1 MTESNRAVDVN
12 SLVEERQR
20 YVSWLEAL
28 EAKRDATPAHI
39 YTRVHDD
46 YRERL
51 RRVEGQL
58 AAQRRSME
66 EERSGMQSRLDLIE
80 AEEQMR
86 ADERAELELRRHVG
100 EVGGGDADEALKS
113 LEHTLAKL
121 SSERRSLQE
130 KLEALD
136 TLVKATPAVSEP
148 GVESSAPE
156 ASPAE
161 AVPVEVRGELRGEPR
176 VEPRVEPQAAAPE
189 SEHGAAAVARAGVE
203 PTDEG
208 RRTPGGRF
216 DELAFLTSIV
226 GQPEAAPRKPPEP
239 PVAPAKSRD
248 IEMPASEQLIAASH
262 ARPSDAEPPL
272 AANVASNTPIV
283 LRSTAGSEQA
293 KSLKCN
299 ECGAMNYPTE
309 WYCERCG
316 AELAAL

>member
-1 MTESNRAVDVN
+1 MTESNRAVGDVK

-20 YVSWLEAL
+20 YVSWLDAL

-39 YTRVHDD
+39 YQRVHDD

-51 RRVEGQL
+51 RRVDDQL
-58 AAQRRSME
+58 AAQRRTME
-66 EERSGMQSRLDLIE
+66 EERAGMQSRLALIE

-86 ADERAELELRRHVG
+86 ADERAELELRKHVG
-100 EVGGGDADEALKS
+100 EVGGGDADEALQS

-121 SSERRSLQE
+121 GSEKRSLQE

-148 GVESSAPE
+148 VVETSSVE
-156 ASPAE
+156 AK
-161 AVPVEVRGELRGEPR
+161 PVEATQ
-176 VEPRVEPQAAAPE
+176 VETLPAAPE
-189 SEHGAAAVARAGVE
+189 SEPVATTTTATE
-203 PTDEG
+203 PTEEG

-216 DELAFLTSIV
+216 DELAFLSSIV
-226 GQPEAAPRKPPEP
+226 GQPGEASRKPAEP
-239 PVAPAKSRD
+239 PPAPAKSRD
-248 IEMPASEQLIAASH
+248 IEMPASEQLLAASR

-293 KSLKCN
+293 KTLKCS